1 MKCIEYVLQVK
12 SRTVEW
18 VQNGSKCISY
28 SCNCV
33 AGWERGLFAAAQ
45 HHKHIRP
52 HINSPGKDQNSDFK
66 VWFIQN
72 TSCFCSTLK

>member
-28 SCNCV
+28 LSV
-33 AGWERGLFAAAQ
+33 
-45 HHKHIRP
+45 
-52 HINSPGKDQNSDFK
+52 
-66 VWFIQN
+66 
-72 TSCFCSTLK
+72 